1 MTVTLDTTPA
11 TVVSADGTPIAYTA
25 TGTGPAVVFVDGA
38 LCHRAFGPGPALAAE
53 LAAHHTVHT
62 YDRRGR
68 GDSGDTA
75 PFDVEREIEDLAA
88 VIAAAGGT
96 AYVVGMSSG
105 SALALRAAT
114 AGIGVRKVAVYEPPF
129 TTDDDGAAHFADYV
143 RNLRTALAEDRY
155 GDAVAEL
162 MLYAGAPA
170 PAVEQMRAIPL
181 WPAFEAVAPTLAYDA
196 EALGV
201 DTGAAVP
208 VGLLADITVPVLAV
222 DGGASPET
230 LRAPTRAVAAA
241 TPTARYAT
249 LPDQTHEVAPAV
261 LAPVLTDFFA

>member
-1 MTVTLDTTPA
+1 MTVTLAPA
-11 TVVSADGTPIAYTA
+11 PVVSADGTPIAYTS

-38 LCHRAFGPGPALAAE
+38 LCHRALGPGPALAAE
-53 LAAHHTVHT
+53 LAAHHTVLT

-68 GDSGDTA
+68 GASGDTA
-75 PFDVEREIEDLAA
+75 PFDVDREIEDLAA

-96 AYVVGMSSG
+96 AYLVGMSSG

-129 TTDDDGAAHFADYV
+129 TTDEAGAADFAGYV
-143 RNLRTALAEDRY
+143 RNLRAALAEDRH

-162 MLYAGAPA
+162 MRYAGAPA
-170 PAVEQMRAIPL
+170 PAVEQMRATPM

-196 EALGV
+196 AALGI
-201 DTGAAVP
+201 DTGAGVP
-208 VGLLADITVPVLAV
+208 AGLLADITVPVLAV
-222 DGGASPET
+222 DGDASPEI

-241 TPTARYAT
+241 IPAAGYIS
-249 LPDQTHEVAPAV
+249 LPGQTHDVAPAV
-261 LAPVLTDFFA
+261 LAPVLLDFFA